1 MNCPNCSTPNENEN
15 VYCISCGT
23 PLMPGGGAGPSVSG
37 GQQYDKGNSISEET
51 LVLNHADRAR
61 QEPPPTYVYPQ
72 HASPAAAAPSQ
83 PAKSSNMPL
92 FAALGVI
99 AVLLLGGGAYLLLS
113 KMGPTEKLPD
123 HLGLFAQSGD
133 KQNLNEVAKHD
144 VTNGLQARTDLM
156 KNETLPA
163 LEESPNLIFYSD
175 GKSSINDLRL
185 VQLDTIKDD
194 GTLQQLDFQVAP
206 FTGKPEINRL
216 RVPTPMAAGKYA
228 FVLLDGFLNE
238 GKHKFWAF
246 QVKNSSRSSNG
257 DSLKT
262 TTVSLKPTPAPAS
275 KQQAPQGGTLPVPV
289 LPKPPG
295 NTVTSNTTFLI
306 LRAGPS
312 QSSPK
317 IRNLARGERVEVLG
331 YSSNTETFKGQTSTF
346 TQVRTADGTVG
357 WAFTAFLR

>member
-1 MNCPNCSTPNENEN
+1 MICPNCNTPNEKAN

-23 PLMPGGGAGPSVSG
+23 PLMPGGGAGPTVSG
-37 GQQYDKGNSISEET
+37 NRQYENGSSVSEET
-51 LVLNHADRAR
+51 LVLNQADRAR

-72 HASPAAAAPSQ
+72 Q
-83 PAKSSNMPL
+83 PAPAPTPVKSSNMPL
-92 FAALGVI
+92 FAALGVL
-99 AVLLLGGGAYLLLS
+99 AVLLLGGGAYLVIS

-123 HLGLFAQSGD
+123 HLGLFAQSAD

-144 VTNGLQARTDLM
+144 VTNALQARTDLL
-156 KNETLPA
+156 KNETLPT

-194 GTLQQLDFQVAP
+194 GTLQQLDFQAAP
-206 FTGKPEINRL
+206 LDWKPEINRL
-216 RVPTPMAAGKYA
+216 RVPSAMANGKYA
-228 FVLLDGFLNE
+228 FVMLDGFLNE

-246 QVKNSSRSSNG
+246 QVKNSSKSSNG
-257 DSLKT
+257 DALKT
-262 TTVSLKPTPAPAS
+262 TTVSLKPTPTPAP

-312 QSSPK
+312 QSSAK
-317 IRNLARGERVEVLG
+317 IRNLARGETVEVLG